1 MPVQRIG
8 DLDIDQDIAFQQK
21 EWRVQRGAWLI
32 AVLVLLLALS
42 GLFGGGPLANASVS
56 DTANVLTVDH
66 QRIDR
71 MHSPSNI
78 SLNVVPAGT
87 QPTLQIWIN
96 NSYLNGLEIT
106 GIRPE
111 PSAMIP
117 DGERTILEFELADP
131 TQEVPISITYQ
142 HTEIGA
148 PRAEFGIIDGPR
160 VDFRQ
165 VVLP

>member
-8 DLDIDQDIAFQQK
+8 DLDIDQDITFQRK

-32 AVLVLLLALS
+32 VVLVLLLALS

-66 QRIDR
+66 HRIDR
-71 MHSPSNI
+71 LHSPSNI
-78 SLNVVPAGT
+78 SLKVVPAGT
-87 QPTLQIWIN
+87 QPVLRLWI
-96 NSYLNGLEIT
+96 SEDYLEGVEIT
-106 GIRPE
+106 NIHPE

-117 DGERTILEFELADP
+117 DGDRTILEFQLADP
-131 TQEVPISITYQ
+131 GQTVNISLSIE

-148 PRAEFGIIDGPR
+148 PRAEIGVVDGPR
-160 VDFRQ
+160 VEFRQ

>member
-8 DLDIDQDIAFQQK
+8 DLDIDQDIAFQRK

-71 MHSPSNI
+71 MHSPSSI
-78 SLNVVPAGT
+78 SLKVIPAGT
-87 QPTLQIWIN
+87 QPTLELWIDN
-96 NSYLNGLEIT
+96 DYLDGLKIVS
-106 GIRPE
+106 IRPE
-111 PSAMIP
+111 PSSMIP
-117 DGERTILEFELADP
+117 DGDRTIFAFELAGVDQP
-131 TQEVPISITYQ
+131 VTIGFGIE
-142 HTEIGA
+142 HTEIVA
-148 PRAEFGIIDGPR
+148 PRAEIGIIDGSS
-160 VDFRQ
+160 VTFRQ